1 DWDQSRSLSRTYKF
15 KSTGKAWDSE
25 VSGENGN
32 YDYLMYADVDF
43 EHPEVR
49 QEMKNWGK
57 WYADSLGLDGFRL
70 DAVKHINHSYLKEW
84 V

>member
-1 DWDQSRSLSRTYKF
+1 M
-15 KSTGKAWDSE
+15 
-25 VSGENGN
+25 SGENGN

-84 V
+84 VTSVRQATGKEMFTVAEYWKND